1 MLSDIKD
8 EPEIFK
14 KLAEVYL
21 PEGKPVQNIN
31 INLEKIS
38 KIYIIAS
45 GSSRNAGNITRYFI
59 ESVAQ
64 IPVTVE
70 HASEFSVRNPVLS
83 SNDLVIFVSQSGETS
98 DVLAALQVAKT
109 KGAYTFAVTNNEAST
124 IHTTADSAMFIYAG
138 KETSIPATKSFASQ
152 LVCLY
157 IIGIYLA
164 EKNNTI
170 SGEQAD
176 CEQRLEGGLCPP
188 VMPFMASNQAIESY
202 KQKIYR
208 MPEKIEKLI
217 SNTEEI
223 EKIAQKLH
231 DKKSLIILG
240 RGQNFGLA
248 EECSLK
254 IKETC
259 YVNASGYP
267 TGEFL
272 HGHLAMLDE
281 NSPVVSIITKYGH
294 DEANYTLSIGNTMQ
308 LIKKRNADV
317 VIVKDKSDTY
327 INSKLSEFSVEYL
340 NISEFNEEFSPVYS
354 AVVLHL
360 LTYKMAELLG
370 NDVNNPRSLSK
381 TVSAE

>member
-1 MLSDIKD
+1 MLNDIKD

-59 ESVAQ
+59 ESIAQ

-70 HASEFSVRNPVLS
+70 HASEFSTRNPVLS

-109 KGAYTFAVTNNEAST
+109 KGAYTFAVTNNETST
-124 IHTTADSAMFIYAG
+124 IHTTADSAMFIHAG
-138 KETSIPATKSFASQ
+138 KEISVPATKSFASQ

-157 IIGIYLA
+157 IMGIYLA
-164 EKNNTI
+164 ERH
-170 SGEQAD
+170 
-176 CEQRLEGGLCPP
+176 CEQSEAIHQPLNNKWI
-188 VMPFMASNQAIESY
+188 ASSQAPRNDIRILIESY
-202 KQKIYR
+202 KQKIHQ
-208 MPEKIEKLI
+208 MPQKIEKLI

-223 EKIAQKLH
+223 DKIAQKLH

-259 YVNASGYP
+259 YINAGGYP

-281 NSPVVSIITKYGH
+281 NSPVISIITKYGH
-294 DEANYTLSIGNTMQ
+294 DEANYTLAVGNTMQ

-317 VIVKDKSDTY
+317 VIVKDAADSY
-327 INSKLSEFSVEYL
+327 INSKFSEFSVEYL

>member
-109 KGAYTFAVTNNEAST
+109 KGAYTFAVTNNETST
-124 IHTTADSAMFIYAG
+124 IHTTADSAMFIHAG
-138 KETSIPATKSFASQ
+138 KEISVPATKSFASQ

-164 EKNNTI
+164 ERHCKQ
-170 SGEQAD
+170 SS
-176 CEQRLEGGLCPP
+176 L
-188 VMPFMASNQAIESY
+188 IESY
-202 KQKIYR
+202 KQKIYQ
-208 MPEKIEKLI
+208 MPQKIEKLI

-223 EKIAQKLH
+223 DKIAQKLH

-259 YVNASGYP
+259 YINAGGYP

-281 NSPVVSIITKYGH
+281 NSPVISIITKYGH
-294 DEANYTLSIGNTMQ
+294 DEANYTLAVGNTMQ

-317 VIVKDKSDTY
+317 VIVKDAVDIY
-327 INSKLSEFSVEYL
+327 INSKFSEFPVEYL
-340 NISEFNEEFSPVYS
+340 NISEFNEEFSSVYS

>member
-1 MLSDIKD
+1 MLNDIKD
-8 EPEIFK
+8 EPDIFK

-21 PEGKPVQNIN
+21 PLGIPVQNIK
-31 INLEKIS
+31 IDIKKIS
-38 KIYIIAS
+38 NIYIIAS

-70 HASEFSVRNPVLS
+70 HASEFAVRNPVLS
-83 SNDLVIFVSQSGETS
+83 SKDLVIFVSQSGETS
-98 DVLAALQVAKT
+98 DVLSALQVAKI
-109 KGAYTFAVTNNEAST
+109 KGAYTFAITNNETST
-124 IHTTADSAMFIYAG
+124 IHKTADSAMFIYAG
-138 KETSIPATKSFASQ
+138 KEISVPATKSFASQ
-152 LVCLY
+152 LICLY

-164 EKNNTI
+164 AKHNTI
-170 SGEQAD
+170 PDSQ
-176 CEQRLEGGLCPP
+176 
-188 VMPFMASNQAIESY
+188 IEFY
-202 KQKIYR
+202 KQKIR
-208 MPEKIEKLI
+208 QIPEKIEKLI
-217 SNTEEI
+217 TNTEEI
-223 EKIAQKLH
+223 DKIAQKLY

-248 EECSLK
+248 DEVALK

-259 YVNASGYP
+259 YINSGGYP

-281 NSPVVSIITKYGH
+281 NCPVVSIITKAGH
-294 DEANYTLSIGNTMQ
+294 DEQNYTLAVGNTMQ

-317 VIVKDKSDTY
+317 VIVKDKADSY
-327 INSKLSEFSVEYL
+327 INSKLSEFHADYL
-340 NISEFNEEFSPVYS
+340 NISEFDEEFSPVYS

-360 LTYKMAELLG
+360 LTYKMALLLG

>member
-1 MLSDIKD
+1 MLNDIKD

-14 KLAEVYL
+14 KLAEIYL
-21 PEGKPVQNIN
+21 PEKKPVQNIN

-83 SNDLVIFVSQSGETS
+83 PNDLVIFVSQSGETS
-98 DVLAALQVAKT
+98 DVLSALQVAKT
-109 KGAYTFAVTNNEAST
+109 KGAYTFAVTNNETST
-124 IHTTADSAMFIYAG
+124 IHTTANSAMFIHAG
-138 KETSIPATKSFASQ
+138 KEISVPATKSFASQ

-164 EKNNTI
+164 EQKNSI
-170 SGEQAD
+170 SVE
-176 CEQRLEGGLCPP
+176 E
-188 VMPFMASNQAIESY
+188 IELY
-202 KQKIYR
+202 KQKIHQ

-223 EKIAQKLH
+223 DKIAQKLH

-259 YVNASGYP
+259 YINAGGYP

-281 NSPVVSIITKYGH
+281 NSPVISIITKYGH
-294 DEANYTLSIGNTMQ
+294 DEVNYTLAVGNTMQ
-308 LIKKRNADV
+308 LIKKRNADI
-317 VIVKDKSDTY
+317 VIVKDAADNY
-327 INSKLSEFSVEYL
+327 IYSKFSEFSVEYL